1 MGEVPSWDEVHGWH
15 EFDGGESI
23 GGPDYCAI
31 CGCHRLDHAT
41 QEQYEE
47 MKELTSR
54 IQAAIFDFLM
64 RANRKPTPEMV
75 SDAIYGAC
83 SEFCN
88 VVSVKVDPDTLTS
101 ECLIEVPA
109 DLGRRLALLP
119 PKRLPADIVFNL
131 SIEGPE

>member
-47 MKELTSR
+47 MKELASR
-54 IQAAIFDFLM
+54 IQAAIFDFLV

-83 SEFCN
+83 SEFCK
-88 VVSVKVDPDTLTS
+88 VISVKVISVKVEPDTLKS
-101 ECLIEVPA
+101 ECLIELSP
-109 DLGRRLALLP
+109 DLARHLALLGIYIH
-119 PKRLPADIVFNL
+119 DYL
-131 SIEGPE
+131 S